1 MSQAEINRKKIK
13 LPFKTIGFV
22 ILCIIAL
29 AVTFVSSIMASTNFS
44 FGEDP
49 RYTKTIRIDLRPES
63 KSEEKEI
70 IRPEIDA
77 TGSILTIIL
86 ENLPDNIIEGES
98 IIKEVK
104 IDGMKA
110 LENGDIYTGEK
121 ISDYIVDGKI
131 LLSIEKIYKVEYTA
145 YIKYDIGNVAVRASL
160 NGLALVLIVFGVIL
174 YTIDKKKKTDPEYAK
189 QKTEIDTAHRFYRPL
204 VWKKYQDPVNL
215 SRKINAWKAH
225 CYEKERVL
233 DDKASEED
241 LRIYVKGTDEE
252 RKNNLY
258 CQKKI
263 TIREMSSDKWI
274 EDNIEY
280 KYVKYDK
287 ISYRLVFIGD
297 NPAIGA
303 KESNEF
309 ITKHKAGLIVI
320 ENLPR
325 LLIGVGLSLLGSL
338 LVIDILSFNMTIIIS
353 ALMSMANIAWNIY
366 LSSTYGASFFESR
379 SMWDITFRAGIANEY
394 QSFLTTPSAVITEHQ
409 EISKEEEPHVKRNEE
424 DRTDQV

>member
-1 MSQAEINRKKIK
+1 MSQTEINRKKIK
-13 LPFKTIGFV
+13 LPLKTIGFA

-29 AVTFVSSIMASTNFS
+29 GITFVSSIMASTNFS

-49 RYTKTIRIDLRPES
+49 AYTRTIRVDLRPES
-63 KSEEKEI
+63 KAEEKEI

-77 TGSILTIIL
+77 TGSILTLIL
-86 ENLPDNIIEGES
+86 EDLPDNIVEGES

-110 LENGDIYTGEK
+110 LENGDIFTGEK
-121 ISDYIVDGKI
+121 ASDYIVDGEI
-131 LLSIEKIYKVEYTA
+131 LLSIEKVYKVEYTA
-145 YIKYDIGNVAVRASL
+145 YIKYDVGNVAVRASL

-174 YTIDKKKKTDPEYAK
+174 YTIDKRKKTDPEYAK
-189 QKTEIDTAHRFYRPL
+189 LKAEIDMAHRFYRPL

-215 SRKINAWKAH
+215 SRKINAWKAQ

-241 LRIYVKGTDEE
+241 LRIYIKGTDEE
-252 RKNNLY
+252 RKNNSY

-263 TIREMSSDKWI
+263 MIREMSSDKWI
-274 EDNIEY
+274 EENIEY

-287 ISYRLVFIGD
+287 ISYRLIFIGD

-309 ITKHKAGLIVI
+309 ITKHKAGLMIV

-325 LLIGVGLSLLGSL
+325 LLIGVGVSLLTSL
-338 LVIDILSFNMTIIIS
+338 LVIDILSFDITIIIS
-353 ALMSMANIAWNIY
+353 ALMSMANIVWNIY
-366 LSSTYGASFFESR
+366 LSSTYGTSFFESR

-394 QSFLTTPSAVITEHQ
+394 QSFLATPNAVITEHQ
-409 EISKEEEPHVKRNEE
+409 EKPKEEEPHVKRNEE
-424 DRTDQV
+424 DWTDQV